1 MSDILK
7 INTLKNQLIYIDKI
21 VEILDDKNDGNLWY
35 YMTEEEQKG
44 FDSFLDLLSD
54 LTVKKEREM
63 RKITEKIILKGA

>member
-21 VEILDDKNDGNLWY
+21 VEILDDKNDGNLWH